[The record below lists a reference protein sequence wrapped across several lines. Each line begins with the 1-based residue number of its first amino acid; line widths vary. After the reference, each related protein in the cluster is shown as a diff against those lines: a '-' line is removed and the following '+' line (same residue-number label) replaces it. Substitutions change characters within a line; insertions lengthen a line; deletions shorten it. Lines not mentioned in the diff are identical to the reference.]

1 MAFLRLGIG
10 DIRSA
15 VKICGNSSTPHE
27 VKIVDGGNNVVAVFP
42 SDGVAW
48 VSQYDVLVDEINSI
62 PVVKT
67 EFGEVLGLP
76 EPAEDTV
83 FIVSRITVEV
93 ARARGLNT
101 DDLLI
106 TSGAV
111 RDDQGRIVG
120 CRALARL

>member
-1 MAFLRLGIG
+1 MRIVNL
-10 DIRSA
+10 
-15 VKICGNSSTPHE
+15 TPHE

-42 SDGVAW
+42 SDGVAR

-67 EFGEVLGLP
+67 EFGEVLDLP

-83 FIVSRITVEV
+83 FIVSCITVEV

>member
-1 MAFLRLGIG
+1 MRIVNL
-10 DIRSA
+10 
-15 VKICGNSSTPHE
+15 TPHE

-42 SDGVAW
+42 SDGVAR
-48 VSQYDVLVDEINSI
+48 VSQCDVLVDEINSI

>member
-1 MAFLRLGIG
+1 MRIVNL
-10 DIRSA
+10 
-15 VKICGNSSTPHE
+15 TPHE

-111 RDDQGRIVG
+111 RDDQGRIIG

>member
-1 MAFLRLGIG
+1 MRVVNL
-10 DIRSA
+10 
-15 VKICGNSSTPHE
+15 TPHE

-42 SDGVAW
+42 SDGVARA
-48 VSQYDVLVDEINSI
+48 SQHDMLVDEINSI
-62 PVVKT
+62 PVVET

-76 EPAEDTV
+76 EPTEGTV
-83 FIVSRITVEV
+83 FIVSRITVEA
-93 ARARGLNT
+93 ARAQGLST
-101 DDLLI
+101 DDLLV

>member
-1 MAFLRLGIG
+1 MRIVNL
-10 DIRSA
+10 
-15 VKICGNSSTPHE
+15 TPHE

>member
-1 MAFLRLGIG
+1 MRIINL
-10 DIRSA
+10 
-15 VKICGNSSTPHE
+15 TPHE

-111 RDDQGRIVG
+111 RDDQGQIVG

>member
-1 MAFLRLGIG
+1 MRVVNL
-10 DIRSA
+10 
-15 VKICGNSSTPHE
+15 TPHE

-42 SDGVAW
+42 SDGVARA
-48 VSQYDVLVDEINSI
+48 SQHDVLVDEINSI

-76 EPAEDTV
+76 EPTEGTV
-83 FIVSRITVEV
+83 FIVSRITVEA
-93 ARARGLNT
+93 ARAQGLST
-101 DDLLI
+101 DDLLV

>member
-1 MAFLRLGIG
+1 MRVVNL
-10 DIRSA
+10 
-15 VKICGNSSTPHE
+15 TPHE

-42 SDGVAW
+42 SDGVAR

-101 DDLLI
+101 DDFLMIRRPPRSTL
-106 TSGAV
+106 
-111 RDDQGRIVG
+111 
-120 CRALARL
+120 

>member
-1 MAFLRLGIG
+1 MRVTNL
-10 DIRSA
+10 
-15 VKICGNSSTPHE
+15 TPHE
-27 VKIVDGGNNVVAVFP
+27 VKVLDDDDNVIATFP
-42 SDGVAW
+42 SSGVARA
-48 VSQYDVLVDEINSI
+48 SQHNVLVGEIESI

>member
-1 MAFLRLGIG
+1 MRIVNL
-10 DIRSA
+10 
-15 VKICGNSSTPHE
+15 TPHE

-42 SDGVAW
+42 SDGVARAC
-48 VSQYDVLVDEINSI
+48 QYDVLVDEINSI

-67 EFGEVLGLP
+67 ELGEVLGLP
-76 EPAEDTV
+76 EPTEDTV
-83 FIVSRITVEV
+83 FIVSRITVEA
-93 ARARGLNT
+93 ARAQGLNT
-101 DDLLI
+101 DDLLV

>member
-1 MAFLRLGIG
+1 MEIVNL
-10 DIRSA
+10 
-15 VKICGNSSTPHE
+15 TPHE
-27 VKIVDGGNNVVAVFP
+27 VKVLDDDDNVIATFP
-42 SDGVAW
+42 SVGVARAR
-48 VSQYDVLVDEINSI
+48 QHDVPAGEIESI

>member
-1 MAFLRLGIG
+1 MRIVNL
-10 DIRSA
+10 
-15 VKICGNSSTPHE
+15 TPRE

>member
-1 MAFLRLGIG
+1 MRVVNLTL
-10 DIRSA
+10 
-15 VKICGNSSTPHE
+15 HE

-42 SDGVAW
+42 SDGVAR
-48 VSQYDVLVDEINSI
+48 VSQHDVLVDEINSI

>member
-1 MAFLRLGIG
+1 MRIVNL
-10 DIRSA
+10 
-15 VKICGNSSTPHE
+15 TPHE

-42 SDGVAW
+42 SDGVARA
-48 VSQYDVLVDEINSI
+48 SQHDVLVDEINSI

-93 ARARGLNT
+93 ACARGLNT

>member
-1 MAFLRLGIG
+1 MRIVNL
-10 DIRSA
+10 
-15 VKICGNSSTPHE
+15 TPHE

-42 SDGVAW
+42 SDGVARA
-48 VSQYDVLVDEINSI
+48 SQHDVLVDEINSI

-76 EPAEDTV
+76 EPTEGTV
-83 FIVSRITVEV
+83 FIVSRITVEA
-93 ARARGLNT
+93 ARAQGLST
-101 DDLLI
+101 DDLLV

>member
-1 MAFLRLGIG
+1 MEIVNL
-10 DIRSA
+10 
-15 VKICGNSSTPHE
+15 TPHE

-42 SDGVAW
+42 SDGVARA
-48 VSQYDVLVDEINSI
+48 SQHDVLVDEINSI

-76 EPAEDTV
+76 EPTEGTV
-83 FIVSRITVEV
+83 FIVSRITVEA
-93 ARARGLNT
+93 ARAQGLST
-101 DDLLI
+101 DDLLV

>member
-1 MAFLRLGIG
+1 MRIVNL
-10 DIRSA
+10 
-15 VKICGNSSTPHE
+15 TPHE

-42 SDGVAW
+42 SDGVAR
-48 VSQYDVLVDEINSI
+48 VCQYDVLVDEIDSI

-93 ARARGLNT
+93 ARAQGLST
-101 DDLLI
+101 DDLLV

>member
-1 MAFLRLGIG
+1 MRIVNL
-10 DIRSA
+10 
-15 VKICGNSSTPHE
+15 TPHE

-42 SDGVAW
+42 SDGVARA
-48 VSQYDVLVDEINSI
+48 SQHDVLVDEINSI

>member
-1 MAFLRLGIG
+1 MRIANL
-10 DIRSA
+10 
-15 VKICGNSSTPHE
+15 TPHE

-42 SDGVAW
+42 SDGVARA
-48 VSQYDVLVDEINSI
+48 SQHDVLVDEINSI

-83 FIVSRITVEV
+83 FIVSRITVE
-93 ARARGLNT
+93 AACAQGLST

>member
-1 MAFLRLGIG
+1 MRIVNL
-10 DIRSA
+10 
-15 VKICGNSSTPHE
+15 TPHE
-27 VKIVDGGNNVVAVFP
+27 LKVVDGGNNVVATFP
-42 SDGVAW
+42 SSGVARAR
-48 VSQYDVLVDEINSI
+48 QHDVPAGEINSI

-76 EPAEDTV
+76 EPTEGTV
-83 FIVSRITVEV
+83 FIVSRITVEA
-93 ARARGLNT
+93 ARAQGRTT
-101 DDLLI
+101 DDLLT

>member
-1 MAFLRLGIG
+1 MRVVNL
-10 DIRSA
+10 
-15 VKICGNSSTPHE
+15 TPHE

-42 SDGVAW
+42 SDGVAR

-101 DDLLI
+101 DNLLI

-111 RDDQGRIVG
+111 RDDQGRIIG

>member
-1 MAFLRLGIG
+1 MRVVHL
-10 DIRSA
+10 
-15 VKICGNSSTPHE
+15 TPHE

-42 SDGVAW
+42 SDGVARA
-48 VSQYDVLVDEINSI
+48 SQHDVLVDEINSI

-76 EPAEDTV
+76 EPTEGTV
-83 FIVSRITVEV
+83 FIVSRITVE
-93 ARARGLNT
+93 AAQAQGRST
-101 DDLLI
+101 DDLLT

-120 CRALARL
+120 CRAFARL